1 MLLLETAAEFFPV
14 ALLSFTMVD
23 LTLNVSGAIKT
34 LQPCLEQWGV
44 CSGSFK
50 HFPHRSSKFSWGPKD
65 NEAAKLVTA
74 QVIEQERVRLHATLS
89 SYFIQPA
96 LGKTSAKF
104 PWVLTLETWVNS
116 RLLHSVLN
124 WGQRAGTCLH
134 PSSLPAKRSSI
145 MPVLSSSRMSSR
157 RPKSTF
163 YLAFQSSDTSW
174 NCRQSWG

>member
-1 MLLLETAAEFFPV
+1 
-14 ALLSFTMVD
+14 MVD
-23 LTLNVSGAIKT
+23 LTLNVSGATKT

-50 HFPHRSSKFSWGPKD
+50 PFPHRSSKLSWGPKD
-65 NEAAKLVTA
+65 NEAVELVTA
-74 QVIEQERVRLHATLS
+74 WVIEQERVRIHAILS
-89 SYFIQPA
+89 SHSIQPT
-96 LGKTSAKF
+96 LGKTSARL
-104 PWVLTLETWVNS
+104 PWFLTLETWVNM
-116 RLLHSVLN
+116 LLHSVWN

-134 PSSLPAKRSSI
+134 PSSLPAKCSSI
-145 MPVLSSSRMSSR
+145 MPVLSSSRLSSR